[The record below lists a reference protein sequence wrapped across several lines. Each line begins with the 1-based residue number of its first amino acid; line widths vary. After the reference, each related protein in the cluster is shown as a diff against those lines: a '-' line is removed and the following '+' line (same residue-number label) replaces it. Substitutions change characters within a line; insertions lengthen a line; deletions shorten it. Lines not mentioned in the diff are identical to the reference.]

1 MTLPNLKPI
10 QANTPGSM
18 PAAVSPGVASTAAP
32 AMPDQISCRLQINR
46 AVQRIEP
53 PVVRGIVDNVFQDLL
68 RLLECLSL
76 IERHLRKVEA
86 AEETF
91 ALFQIINED
100 AEDLVDFIREDAL
113 SCAAVKGDL
122 AETLDGITFAL
133 THDLERVFDNVPDE
147 DLSET
152 AAPLVVGKLY
162 RAHDVL
168 TNCLQQSTI
177 TLAMLFDPELIG
189 TKLFNNSDMRYRQSL
204 RLCEDLTALIQ
215 LIEATEKEKTVEA
228 LSSLFVGIDRFR
240 QEGLELLNY
249 SDWPQFESFCEG
261 IAQSPAGSFQFEST
275 LHQFRCY
282 LETLLGQVRMRAVL
296 ANVLPVQFG
305 DNDLSA
311 LASAFDENMAEA
323 PEAPRDEKAVNNTV
337 DEQPTWSS
345 LALAG

>member
-1 MTLPNLKPI
+1 MALPNLKTSQI
-10 QANTPGSM
+10 QSAGSM
-18 PAAVSPGVASTAAP
+18 PTVANPTPASTAAP
-32 AMPDQISCRLQINR
+32 AMPDQISCRLHINR

-53 PVVRGIVDNVFQDLL
+53 PNVRAIVDTVFQDLL

-113 SCAAVKGDL
+113 NCAAIKGDL
-122 AETLDGITFAL
+122 AETLDGITFAV
-133 THDLERVFDNVPDE
+133 THDLGRVFDSAPE
-147 DLSET
+147 EEFSET
-152 AAPLVVGKLY
+152 AAPVVIGKLY

-177 TLAMLFDPELIG
+177 TLAILFDPDLIG

-228 LSSLFVGIDRFR
+228 LSGLSIGIDRFR
-240 QEGLELLNY
+240 QEALECLNY

-305 DNDLSA
+305 DSDMSA
-311 LASAFDENMAEA
+311 LAASFDDEMAGA
-323 PEAPRDEKAVNNTV
+323 TQSDKSGNDSGDDE
-337 DEQPTWSS
+337 PTWRN